1 MIETA
6 NEAVKHAITWFE
18 VNGGWAPPDHDT
30 LLEWVADGVSLPR
43 RLHRRTRRLVRT
55 RAGVV
60 VADQRGARQY

>member
-30 LLEWVADGVSLPR
+30 L
-43 RLHRRTRRLVRT
+43 RRLVRT